1 MARQDWNPFFNLDT
15 TSFFEAVGTNQ
26 FSLVKDF
33 MIVDP
38 HVVRRSESAPLF
50 ARIYILSDN
59 DCMFLKFFRLL
70 LRHSLFSSTAKTAFT
85 PCTAPAQLK

>member
-38 HVVRRSESAPLF
+38 HFVRRSKSAPLF
-50 ARIYILSDN
+50 ARIYIPTT
-59 DCMFLKFFRLL
+59 
-70 LRHSLFSSTAKTAFT
+70 TA
-85 PCTAPAQLK
+85 CS